1 MNKNYLLSSPSLSS
15 SSTAGSSSSNL
26 SSTNTN
32 LNEEI
37 SLKKRVDTILVKSSE
52 NNPLVIDTPN
62 LNYDEAKATSA
73 IGLEEVTAASS
84 SKASSSNAA
93 PCSNTSAFSNS
104 FFGSAHTENL
114 VNYNNTIKYSNT
126 FNNNVSNMLPSIQ
139 QQQQQQQQQSQFM
152 PIASNLPGMVPG
164 QMTPI
169 QLHQQH
175 QTIPSSTIQPMLS
188 NNMMMPVGYQ
198 QATPQMS
205 THSSYQM
212 NYPYFYQQQQQHNFY
227 NNIYGGGVQP
237 QYINGQLLSSNIIGP
252 PAGIPQSHN
261 ILPPP
266 PVSTPMS
273 SNGTAISH
281 NINDLLKPSSDQL
294 NNQIQK
300 SDSNNSNTNSSS
312 SPTTKTNGPSTPK
325 SRKKSEVND

>member
-1 MNKNYLLSSPSLSS
+1 MNKNYLLSSSSLSS
-15 SSTAGSSSSNL
+15 SSTATSSSLNL

-32 LNEEI
+32 SNEEI
-37 SLKKRVDTILVKSSE
+37 SLKKRVGTLLVESSE
-52 NNPLVIDTPN
+52 NNLSIKNTSN
-62 LNYDEAKATSA
+62 LNYDEAKATA
-73 IGLEEVTAASS
+73 KIRLEEVSAASS
-84 SKASSSNAA
+84 SIASSSNAA
-93 PCSNTSAFSNS
+93 PSSNTSTFSHS
-104 FFGSAHTENL
+104 IFDSAHTENL
-114 VNYNNTIKYSNT
+114 VNYNNTIKYPNT
-126 FNNNVSNMLPSIQ
+126 CNSNVSNMLPSIQ

-152 PIASNLPGMVPG
+152 PNLPGMVPG
-164 QMTPI
+164 QMAPM

-175 QTIPSSTIQPMLS
+175 QTIPSSTIQPMVG

-198 QATPQMS
+198 QTTPQMP
-205 THSSYQM
+205 THSNYQM

-266 PVSTPMS
+266 PVSTPMG

-294 NNQIQK
+294 NNQVQK